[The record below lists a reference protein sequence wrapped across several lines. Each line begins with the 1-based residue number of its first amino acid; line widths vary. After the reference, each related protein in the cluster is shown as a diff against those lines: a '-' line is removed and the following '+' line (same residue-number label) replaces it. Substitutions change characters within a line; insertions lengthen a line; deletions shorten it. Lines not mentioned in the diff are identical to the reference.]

1 VQLDERLECL
11 SGLTRAS
18 FIILLLAIGGPGPGM
33 PFRITSRAGLLP
45 PGPCQ
50 TPEMHIEPWMNHGP
64 AMVPVKSNPRQCPP
78 PIYYIQLAICGPG
91 PGMPFR
97 ITSRAGLLPPG
108 PCQTPEM
115 HIEPWMNHGPDE
127 PW

>member
-1 VQLDERLECL
+1 MAL
-11 SGLTRAS
+11 
-18 FIILLLAIGGPGPGM
+18 
-33 PFRITSRAGLLP
+33 
-45 PGPCQ
+45 
-50 TPEMHIEPWMNHGP
+50 MNRGEIKST
-64 AMVPVKSNPRQCPP
+64 AMPP
-78 PIYYIQLAICGPG
+78 PYILYTASICGPPG